1 MNILYKEPDSSSS
14 IVQDNEHQRTINF
27 SKKDHKHQK
36 QDVYEVVSLFSGCG
50 GLDLGFQGGFNFRHY
65 SFPKTKFKPIFA
77 NDIDAAAALVHN
89 ANPQYFEGTKF
100 IHSDV
105 KNIATESVPDF
116 DFLIAGFPC
125 QPFSNAGLRKGI
137 EDERGNLFEEC
148 ERLLGN
154 KVPRHKK
161 PLGFVFENVRG
172 MLSSKMADGTSVP
185 DEIVKRMKEHGYITK
200 YKLINTADYGVPS
213 NRYRVIMIGF
223 REELGAFD
231 FDSLHEVVAEHNL
244 PNKQNNMYDLCLGS
258 ILCDIPNNDIQKEEY
273 WKYSPGGQFMVDK
286 IGFCVDGAD
295 ALSQFQQK
303 KPLSEISETITQG
316 RSWKNMDYEDFT
328 PRFRKIWDDPKK
340 YHAPNFYRRFALGEI
355 NGTITA
361 SAQPENCGI
370 THPFEN
376 RRFSVREIARI
387 QSFPD
392 DFVFPNTSIANAYK
406 VIGNAVPP
414 IMGWV
419 IAQALLKHLE
429 Q

>member
-1 MNILYKEPDSSSS
+1 
-14 IVQDNEHQRTINF
+14 
-27 SKKDHKHQK
+27 
-36 QDVYEVVSLFSGCG
+36 
-50 GLDLGFQGGFNFRHY
+50 
-65 SFPKTKFKPIFA
+65 
-77 NDIDAAAALVHN
+77 LV
-89 ANPQYFEGTKF
+89 F
-100 IHSDV
+100 
-105 KNIATESVPDF
+105 
-116 DFLIAGFPC
+116 
-125 QPFSNAGLRKGI
+125 
-137 EDERGNLFEEC
+137 
-148 ERLLGN
+148 
-154 KVPRHKK
+154 
-161 PLGFVFENVRG
+161 
-172 MLSSKMADGTSVP
+172 
-185 DEIVKRMKEHGYITK
+185 
-200 YKLINTADYGVPS
+200 
-213 NRYRVIMIGF
+213 
-223 REELGAFD
+223 
-231 FDSLHEVVAEHNL
+231 AEHNL